1 VLPTRRDGGGAD
13 GYERE
18 PSHEEQWDAK
28 NNATA
33 KDGFFGKMQE
43 VRKKVTAA
51 MVDAGVD
58 STPVDQK

>member
-1 VLPTRRDGGGAD
+1 VLSTRRDGLLTRS
-13 GYERE
+13 ERR

-33 KDGFFGKMQE
+33 EDGFFGKMQE